1 MNIAIIED
9 EPVVAD
15 DLELSITQLI
25 TEPVTIVQLH
35 SVKEAIAYFSDSNN
49 IDLIFSDI
57 QLGDGRIF
65 SLFDSLKNTVPV
77 IFCTAY
83 DEYALHAFKAAGID
97 YILKPFTVKTIAAS
111 LARYKDLQQKLSR
124 SSLSYENIGELFN
137 NVKATEQRSV
147 LVYHKE
153 KITPVRIGNIAIFYL
168 QHELTHLI
176 TLDKQHY
183 FINHTLEELEKLTA
197 GQFYRANR
205 QFLVNRSA
213 IQDVS
218 QYFGRKLLINLTIP
232 FSEKITVGKVKTSP
246 FLAWLANS

>member
-1 MNIAIIED
+1 MKVVIIED
-9 EPVVAD
+9 EQHTAK
-15 DLELSITQLI
+15 DLELCIKK
-25 TEPVTIVQLH
+25 TEPSAEIVATLS
-35 SVKEAIAYFSDSNN
+35 SVKEAADFFRESPEM
-49 IDLIFSDI
+49 DLIFSDI

-65 SLFDSLKNTVPV
+65 SIFDSLKNTVPV